1 MSLQQ
6 EAERLLDEMVR
17 GNLLPTGNVMMIAV
31 CSEGRRDVLYYL
43 LHKLVVYGCEP
54 SVLAYDNVIKCLRR
68 QKRMDDA
75 RTPFSLMRSRG
86 FSPDMSTQFNY
97 GNHTL

>member
-1 MSLQQ
+1 
-6 EAERLLDEMVR
+6 
-17 GNLLPTGNVMMIAV
+17 LLPTGDVFSMMIIAV
-31 CSEGRRDVLYYL
+31 CSVGRRDVLYYL

-54 SVLAYDNVIKCLRR
+54 SVLVYNNVIKCLCR

-75 RTPFSLMRSRG
+75 RTPISLMRSRG
-86 FSPDMSTQFNY
+86 FSLDMSTQFNY